1 MNFLYGAPEFPH
13 EKGEFCVR
21 AVYDYYSFYC
31 FSTPFLYEKE
41 GALMEGETGEII
53 VNGPGEV
60 VYHGPVSPEES
71 FTNDWLHIG
80 GDDLKEL
87 IKKYPIP
94 TATRLRIGNPI
105 LIRNVVKKIRREL
118 ALKREG
124 YEDKIDCILTEMVIE
139 LHRAAIKTRIVDTP
153 KGRIEAVREEII
165 QNPEKPWSLKSMAQL
180 SGYSPSRFS
189 ALYKEIFG
197 ISPKADLLK
206 CRMELAENM
215 LRYSNLSVS
224 AIARECGFESIYY
237 FSKYFKTIHGVAPS
251 EYLKSKSTINS
262 L

>member
-1 MNFLYGAPEFPH
+1 ML
-13 EKGEFCVR
+13 V
-21 AVYDYYSFYC
+21 
-31 FSTPFLYEKE
+31 
-41 GALMEGETGEII
+41 
-53 VNGPGEV
+53 
-60 VYHGPVSPEES
+60 
-71 FTNDWLHIG
+71 
-80 GDDLKEL
+80 
-87 IKKYPIP
+87 
-94 TATRLRIGNPI
+94 
-105 LIRNVVKKIRREL
+105 RNVVKKIRREL

-139 LHRAAIKTRIVDTP
+139 LHRTAIKNHAVDTP
-153 KGRIEAVREEII
+153 KGRIEAVREEIM
-165 QNPEKPWSLKSMAQL
+165 QSPEKPWSLKSMAQL

-237 FSKYFKTIHGVAPS
+237 FSKYFKAYHGVAPS
-251 EYLKSKSTINS
+251 EYIK
-262 L
+262 